1 MATINLGS
9 LKLNW
14 TGAYNSSTSYAVDD
28 IATAN
33 GNSYVCIQA
42 HSNQAVGNATAYWN
56 IMSSAGTNGTDVAAT
71 LNNKE
76 IAFKTNAGAVDG
88 IPIGSAGEFLKVNS
102 GATGYEYGAVSSDFV
117 KIGST
122 TTSGNATSVTL
133 DIFNNT
139 YKNYVVYV
147 NDLTSSG
154 GDQLYMRFR
163 SSGGDESGS
172 AYTASWG
179 HSYRTSGGDGMDSHS
194 QWNSSAIRLAHNGI
208 ANQTA
213 YAGQYVLTFPNP
225 SSTTSYKTMLMHCT
239 QWNASESQLDN
250 YMGAGTYVNNSSTA
264 ITGFKIYL
272 GGGYINNGA
281 TFSYYG
287 IK

>member
-1 MATINLGS
+1 MATVNLGAI
-9 LKLNW
+9 KFNW
-14 TGAYNSSTSYAVDD
+14 KGAYNNSTAYVVDD
-28 IATAN
+28 VVSS
-33 GNSYVCIQA
+33 GGSSYVCILASQ
-42 HSNQAVGNATAYWN
+42 GNAVSNGTYWN
-56 IMSSAGTNGTDVAAT
+56 LMAQAGTDGTNVATT
-71 LNNKE
+71 LTTQGDILYRDGSGLQRLPKG
-76 IAFKTNAGAVDG
+76 TAGQV
-88 IPIGSAGEFLKVNS
+88 LQMNS
-102 GATGYEYGAVSSDFV
+102 GATAPEYGTVSSDFV